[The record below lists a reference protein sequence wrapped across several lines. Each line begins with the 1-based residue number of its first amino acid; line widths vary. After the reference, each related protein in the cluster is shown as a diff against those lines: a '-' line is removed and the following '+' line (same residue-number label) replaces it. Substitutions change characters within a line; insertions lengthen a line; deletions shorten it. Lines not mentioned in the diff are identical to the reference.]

1 MSSWLET
8 LSHRFLVPFSAA
20 IAALSLLALVI
31 LAFAGPPHLKV
42 VDSNVVFAALL
53 TALAVFG
60 VLFPAMLSVL
70 TKRPAGVR
78 AALVFFSATIAN
90 AAALD
95 SAVVVFPQEIISATA
110 AIVGLIGAVASL
122 VHAADRQKAK
132 PAKSKL

>member
-8 LSHRFLVPFSAA
+8 LSHRLLVPFSAA
-20 IAALSLLALVI
+20 IAALSLLSLVI
-31 LAFAGPPHLKV
+31 LVFAGPPDLKS
-42 VDSNVVFAALL
+42 VDSNLVFAVLL
-53 TALAVFG
+53 TGLAVFG

-70 TKRPAGVR
+70 MKRLTGVR

-95 SAVVVFPQEIISATA
+95 SAVVVFPQGIISATA
-110 AIVGLIGAVASL
+110 ALVGLIGAVASL
-122 VHAADRQKAK
+122 VDAADRQNAK